1 MRKYIFR
8 RILLIFPM
16 LFAVSVFIFALLR
29 LSGSDAVTSFLV
41 SSNLTPNEQN
51 LAYARGVLGLDKPIL
66 DQYFIWMKNAI
77 TLDFGRSFIS
87 GREISTDVAYYFP
100 QTLKLAGFALFL
112 TLFISIPLGIL
123 SAVFKDKFIDNI
135 IRVFAFVGVSAPN
148 FWLGFLL
155 IMLFSVK
162 FDLLPPFGD
171 EGFSSLLMPG
181 FAIAY
186 MSIAINTRLIRAN
199 MLEIFS
205 ARHVL
210 YAKMRGLS
218 KFRVIFAHVFKNA
231 LIPVITAIGMHVG
244 ELIGG
249 ALVVEN
255 VFAYPGL
262 GRWAIEAIANND
274 YPIIQAFILIMA
286 FAFIVGNL
294 VIDIIYALI
303 DPRVRFK

>member
-66 DQYFIWMKNAI
+66 EQYFIWMKNAI

-123 SAVFKDKFIDNI
+123 SAVFKDKLIDNI

-162 FDLLPPFGD
+162 FDLLPPFG
-171 EGFSSLLMPG
+171 
-181 FAIAY
+181 
-186 MSIAINTRLIRAN
+186 
-199 MLEIFS
+199 EIFS

-218 KFRVIFAHVFKNA
+218 KFRIIFAHVFKNA

>member
-1 MRKYIFR
+1 
-8 RILLIFPM
+8 
-16 LFAVSVFIFALLR
+16 
-29 LSGSDAVTSFLV
+29 
-41 SSNLTPNEQN
+41 
-51 LAYARGVLGLDKPIL
+51 
-66 DQYFIWMKNAI
+66 
-77 TLDFGRSFIS
+77 
-87 GREISTDVAYYFP
+87 
-100 QTLKLAGFALFL
+100 
-112 TLFISIPLGIL
+112 
-123 SAVFKDKFIDNI
+123 
-135 IRVFAFVGVSAPN
+135 
-148 FWLGFLL
+148 
-155 IMLFSVK
+155 MLFSVK

-262 GRWAIEAIANND
+262 GRWAIEAIVNND

>member
-1 MRKYIFR
+1 MYSYNGFLIS
-8 RILLIFPM
+8 LLF
-16 LFAVSVFIFALLR
+16 V
-29 LSGSDAVTSFLV
+29 
-41 SSNLTPNEQN
+41 
-51 LAYARGVLGLDKPIL
+51 KC
-66 DQYFIWMKNAI
+66 
-77 TLDFGRSFIS
+77 
-87 GREISTDVAYYFP
+87 
-100 QTLKLAGFALFL
+100 LFL
-112 TLFISIPLGIL
+112 EMMKIGNIVKTE
-123 SAVFKDKFIDNI
+123 FIDNI

-218 KFRVIFAHVFKNA
+218 KFRIIFAHVFKNA

-294 VIDIIYALI
+294 AYYGIGIALAFYFKDNRAFCKYICPITIFLKPMSYFSLLRIRCDKDRCIDCGKCKRICPMNVDVTDNSRKRANGTECILCMECVKNCPKDAL
-303 DPRVRFK
+303 

>member
-16 LFAVSVFIFALLR
+16 LFVVSVFIFSLLR
-29 LSGSDAVTSFLV
+29 LSGADAVTSFLI
-41 SSNLTPNEQN
+41 SSNLTPSENN
-51 LAYARGVLGLDKPIL
+51 LAYARSILGLDKPLIQ
-66 DQYFIWMKNAI
+66 QYFIWIKGALS
-77 TLDFGRSFIS
+77 LDFGHSFIS
-87 GREISTDVAYYFP
+87 GREISADVAYYFP
-100 QTLKLAGFALFL
+100 QTLKLASFALFL
-112 TLFISIPLGIL
+112 TLIVSIPLGIL
-123 SAVFKDKFIDNI
+123 SAVFKDRLIDNL
-135 IRVFAFVGVSAPN
+135 IRAFAFVGVSAPN

-162 FDLLPPFGD
+162 FDLLPPFGN
-171 EGFSSLLMPG
+171 EGFSSLLMPS

-199 MLEIFS
+199 MLEIYGS
-205 ARHVL
+205 RHVL
-210 YAKMRGLS
+210 YAKMRGLD
-218 KFRVIFAHVFKNA
+218 RLRIIFAHVFKNA

-274 YPIIQAFILIMA
+274 YPVIQSFILIMA

-294 VIDIIYALI
+294 VIDLLYALI